1 MAISDKPQLDPVTQ
15 MHITD
20 AYMRW
25 ALEAVE
31 EVAGKHGLEV
41 VLRDAGLAHLIG
53 NFPDDKVEVSGA
65 ITYGEYAN
73 LNAGLL
79 NFFGRA
85 AKSMIIR
92 IGRISTRKAIDRQSA
107 LFGLAALLAAKVLPT
122 PTKLKMGMEAQIS
135 GFKKLSQAAG
145 EDYVGRVE
153 DRGNRFAYI
162 VETCAIC
169 AGKSADQAICTLYTG
184 TLLESI
190 QWLTGQQFDIQEVEC
205 RALGAPACV
214 WEISKQPKE

>member
-1 MAISDKPQLDPVTQ
+1 MSISNKPQLDPVTQ
-15 MHITD
+15 LHITD

-65 ITYGEYAN
+65 NTYGEYAN

-85 AKSMIIR
+85 AKSMVIR
-92 IGRISTRKAIDRQSA
+92 VGRISTRKAIDRQSA
-107 LFGLAALLAAKVLPT
+107 LFGLAALLAARVLPT
-122 PTKLKMGMEAQIS
+122 PTKLKMGMEAQIN
-135 GFKKLSQAAG
+135 GFKKLSQQAG
-145 EDYVGRVE
+145 ETYVGRVE
-153 DRGNRFAYI
+153 DRGDKLAYI
-162 VETCAIC
+162 VETCAVC
-169 AGKSADQAICTLYTG
+169 AGKQADQTICNLYSG
-184 TLLESI
+184 TLLESL
-190 QWLTGQQFDIQEVEC
+190 QWLTGQQFDVREVEC
-205 RALGAPACV
+205 RALGHPACV
-214 WEISKQPKE
+214 WEVSKTPQE